1 MRQHKELLHRL
12 DDAEKL
18 QLYAKEAV
26 SKHRALEESLDKAK
40 SRSRYWEHKAK
51 EDTNRTAGVENK
63 GNEAMEEAQIAR
75 MAIVAVGE
83 AKAWV
88 EEDPA
93 RVQGALTAAEG
104 AKATTDKTRRKAEAK
119 AARLEVEWTS
129 LLLKLGTTK
138 DEVSSFQS
146 QAGKDK
152 EAMRMSLEVIFA
164 YGYGCSVFKH
174 DICGDQPEVSDGMP
188 DFVDQLSPEF
198 FASPKCPPVP
208 ASSKATTT
216 EVRLD
221 EAPNDLEGTA
231 TVGDQS

>member
-1 MRQHKELLHRL
+1 MFSSCYNFLLTFFLLQAATALQKVRQHKELLHRL

-40 SRSRYWEHKAK
+40 SRSRYWKHKAK
-51 EDTNRTAGVENK
+51 EGTNRTAGVENK

-75 MAIVAVGE
+75 MDIVATGE

-88 EEDPA
+88 KEDLA
-93 RVQGALTAAEG
+93 RVQGALAVAEG
-104 AKATTDKTRRKAEAK
+104 AKAATNEARRKAEAK

-129 LLLKLGTTK
+129 LLLELGTTK

-152 EAMRMSLEVIFA
+152 EPIE
-164 YGYGCSVFKH
+164 
-174 DICGDQPEVSDGMP
+174 
-188 DFVDQLSPEF
+188 
-198 FASPKCPPVP
+198 
-208 ASSKATTT
+208 
-216 EVRLD
+216 D
-221 EAPNDLEGTA
+221 ELGGHLCLWLRVLCVQTRHLWRPTGGFRRHA
-231 TVGDQS
+231 